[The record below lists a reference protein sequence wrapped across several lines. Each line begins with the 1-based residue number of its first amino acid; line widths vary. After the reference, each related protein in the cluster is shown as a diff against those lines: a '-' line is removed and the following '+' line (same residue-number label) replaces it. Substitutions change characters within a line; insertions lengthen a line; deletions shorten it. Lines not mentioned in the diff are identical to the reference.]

1 MLIFMEYCPEGTLE
15 QLVTSS
21 ESGLSECLT
30 RRFTRQLL
38 QVSCKAQKMDP
49 THRLAATVI
58 KFGELKN
65 RIEDSY
71 AVAVSM
77 KQKAYM

>member
-1 MLIFMEYCPEGTLE
+1 
-15 QLVTSS
+15 
-21 ESGLSECLT
+21 
-30 RRFTRQLL
+30 
-38 QVSCKAQKMDP
+38 MDL
-49 THRLAATVI
+49 THRLAVTVI

>member
-1 MLIFMEYCPEGTLE
+1 MGTQAQDRPNMNGYCK
-15 QLVTSS
+15 V
-21 ESGLSECLT
+21 
-30 RRFTRQLL
+30 
-38 QVSCKAQKMDP
+38 QKMGL

-65 RIEDSY
+65 RIKDSY
-71 AVAVSM
+71 AVAVSL

>member
-1 MLIFMEYCPEGTLE
+1 MNGYCK
-15 QLVTSS
+15 V
-21 ESGLSECLT
+21 
-30 RRFTRQLL
+30 
-38 QVSCKAQKMDP
+38 QKMGL

-71 AVAVSM
+71 AIAVFM
-77 KQKAYM
+77 KQKAYV

>member
-1 MLIFMEYCPEGTLE
+1 MI
-15 QLVTSS
+15 TSGS
-21 ESGLSECLT
+21 PRKMGL
-30 RRFTRQLL
+30 
-38 QVSCKAQKMDP
+38 

-71 AVAVSM
+71 AVAVS
-77 KQKAYM
+77 